1 MHSHVV
7 EFLAA
12 VFACFNVLSII
23 ARRCLKSLKVKSEV
37 QILFKLSRFRKWNTH
52 TVQQTLGITKK
63 KWVIKEQN
71 LPNLC
76 LNTLMFRN
84 EHWWNLIISLAWHV
98 IESLHKEESSL
109 IFSAKKLF
117 ALVKSLFHKQ
127 RVYYQKSTNIQQSFH
142 SGHCATLYREG
153 LKCREKFA

>member
-12 VFACFNVLSII
+12 VFAFFNVLSII

-63 KWVIKEQN
+63 NWVIKEQN
-71 LPNLC
+71 LPNLFYFDVAKW
-76 LNTLMFRN
+76 TSVK
-84 EHWWNLIISLAWHV
+84 LIIFLALHV
-98 IESLHKEESSL
+98 IESLLHKEESLL
-109 IFSAKKLF
+109 IFSAKSWF
-117 ALVKSLFHKQ
+117 ALAKSLFHKQ
-127 RVYYQKSTNIQQSFH
+127 RVYYQKSINIQQSFH
-142 SGHCATLYREG
+142 SGHCATLYHEG
-153 LKCREKFA
+153 LKCQQKFA